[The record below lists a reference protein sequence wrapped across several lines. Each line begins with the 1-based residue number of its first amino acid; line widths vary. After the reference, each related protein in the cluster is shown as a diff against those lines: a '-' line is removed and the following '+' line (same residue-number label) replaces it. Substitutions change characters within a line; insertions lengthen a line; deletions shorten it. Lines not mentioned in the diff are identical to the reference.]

1 MRYTVSGSGSG
12 FGQEIRFEGNGIAQ
26 GIHRMTPAGILNSAE
41 VSDSVRMTLTVPAIG
56 QSVPT
61 VVVTSYS
68 LQSLP

>member
-1 MRYTVSGSGSG
+1 
-12 FGQEIRFEGNGIAQ
+12 
-26 GIHRMTPAGILNSAE
+26 
-41 VSDSVRMTLTVPAIG
+41 VRMTLTVPAIG